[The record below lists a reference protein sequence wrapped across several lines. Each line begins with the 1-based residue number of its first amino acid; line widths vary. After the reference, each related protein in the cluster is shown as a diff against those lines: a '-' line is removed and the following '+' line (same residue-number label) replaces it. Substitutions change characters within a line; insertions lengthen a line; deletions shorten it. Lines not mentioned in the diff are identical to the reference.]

1 MLTRKSANPLLRQLI
16 PHRTAATN
24 PVTRYARWIAL
35 SSLAFA
41 SLTAATL
48 AATLPVIPLPVTMTN
63 RQGVFTLCP
72 GQPVPG
78 VPARAAT
85 KIYVDSAS
93 LQNGQYLAM
102 MLFRSTGNEFVVA
115 TNAAAG
121 PIRGA
126 VLLTTVNALSTLGAE
141 GYELSIAPDSVVVRA
156 PAQAGVFYGVQ
167 SLLQLL
173 PPQIMS
179 PQPVTG
185 VAWTAPCVYIQ
196 DYPRFPWRGVMLDVS
211 RHFVDKQEVKR
222 VLDGLAL
229 HKINRFHWHLT
240 DDHGW
245 RIQINYAPSMTLT
258 ASTNTGAWR
267 TGIDYGQNPAAS
279 PAWNSLGKYGGYYT
293 QNDIREVVA
302 YAQQRYITVVP
313 EIEIPAHCSAALVS
327 YPSLG
332 CGNPGSY
339 YNMDNI
345 NYGYTLFSLAGS
357 NTVTGTLTPNW
368 TFFTNVLTE
377 VMGLFPGQYIHCGG
391 DEVTATGDHQWTSY
405 APDANQITAL
415 GITGTTTAKIQAY
428 QRWLTTNLTAFLR
441 SNGRTLCG
449 WSEIEAA
456 GTITNAVLFEWET
469 LDGNLTAS
477 NGQPVVICPNG
488 INYYEEDDANTTLN
502 EPFFQVGS
510 SASYATVSGVYNF
523 EPVPSTLNAP
533 WTTNIIGA
541 QVNLWTEFV
550 PSALNVEYKIF
561 PRACAESEV
570 TWTPKAQKNYSGFT
584 TRLVTDEQRLA
595 AMGLNYNRQTNTV
608 IGSWGPSVPTTAT
621 TVNYD
626 ITSYV
631 TKAGEVDVSFAY
643 TSGSDGLNVYWVK
656 LLENGTQVD
665 MNTFSGF
672 AGLANYTQTGSSY
685 GGVAYYI
692 VHLPAFH
699 AGSTYTIQASIA
711 EQGSNASSSGNVY
724 LPNWN

>member
-1 MLTRKSANPLLRQLI
+1 
-16 PHRTAATN
+16 
-24 PVTRYARWIAL
+24 
-35 SSLAFA
+35 
-41 SLTAATL
+41 
-48 AATLPVIPLPVTMTN
+48 
-63 RQGVFTLCP
+63 
-72 GQPVPG
+72 
-78 VPARAAT
+78 
-85 KIYVDSAS
+85 
-93 LQNGQYLAM
+93 
-102 MLFRSTGNEFVVA
+102 
-115 TNAAAG
+115 
-121 PIRGA
+121 
-126 VLLTTVNALSTLGAE
+126 
-141 GYELSIAPDSVVVRA
+141 
-156 PAQAGVFYGVQ
+156 
-167 SLLQLL
+167 
-173 PPQIMS
+173 
-179 PQPVTG
+179 
-185 VAWTAPCVYIQ
+185 
-196 DYPRFPWRGVMLDVS
+196 
-211 RHFVDKQEVKR
+211 
-222 VLDGLAL
+222 
-229 HKINRFHWHLT
+229 
-240 DDHGW
+240 
-245 RIQINYAPSMTLT
+245 
-258 ASTNTGAWR
+258 
-267 TGIDYGQNPAAS
+267 
-279 PAWNSLGKYGGYYT
+279 
-293 QNDIREVVA
+293 
-302 YAQQRYITVVP
+302 
-313 EIEIPAHCSAALVS
+313 
-327 YPSLG
+327 
-332 CGNPGSY
+332 
-339 YNMDNI
+339 
-345 NYGYTLFSLAGS
+345 
-357 NTVTGTLTPNW
+357 
-368 TFFTNVLTE
+368 
-377 VMGLFPGQYIHCGG
+377 
-391 DEVTATGDHQWTSY
+391 
-405 APDANQITAL
+405 
-415 GITGTTTAKIQAY
+415 
-428 QRWLTTNLTAFLR
+428 
-441 SNGRTLCG
+441 
-449 WSEIEAA
+449 
-456 GTITNAVLFEWET
+456 VLFEWET